1 MKKYLYTQKENI
13 TWFVVPKTA
22 TRSMHAFFKQNNLKF
37 PNETF
42 KNFKKQNNTF
52 TFVFVRNPWDR
63 LVSTYENKVRL
74 QWENKTFSKLPN
86 AKYRI
91 KFYEQF
97 KGSDFKNF
105 ALSICNGD
113 LNENH
118 IKEQLSYFPV
128 NDINF
133 IGRFENLQN
142 DFNTVCKEIGIN
154 NTQLPHSNSSQRDY
168 FEALHKSYTEYYDE
182 ETRQIVAE
190 KYAKDIEYF
199 SYEFGQ

>member
-52 TFVFVRNPWDR
+52 AFAFVRNPWDR

-74 QWENKTFSKLPN
+74 QWQNETFSKLPN
-86 AKYRI
+86 VKYRI

-97 KGSDFKNF
+97 KDSDFKKF

-113 LNENH
+113 LDNRH
-118 IKEQLSYFPV
+118 IKEQLSCFPV
-128 NDINF
+128 NDMNF
-133 IGRFENLQN
+133 IGRFENLQK
-142 DFNTVCKEIGIN
+142 DFNTVCGEIGIN

-168 FEALHKSYTEYYDE
+168 FKPLHKSYTEYYDDQ
-182 ETRQIVAE
+182 TREIVA
-190 KYAKDIEYF
+190 KKFARDIEHF
-199 SYEFGQ
+199 GYEFEQ